1 MGSDVSRLDYGN
13 ADVLVFL
20 EAVMVDSDG
29 NIRTH
34 PSRTGI
40 PARALVQPAAQSGT
54 SFRRA
59 EQDNE
64 GFESE
69 RLMRLRFVRGFNG
82 GKPIGAQSQIEFEG
96 KRWSIFGD
104 PQPFMSGSRRT
115 HHLEYVIRRF

>member
-1 MGSDVSRLDYGN
+1 MSRLDRGN
-13 ADVLVFL
+13 ADVVVFL
-20 EAVMVDSDG
+20 EEVTTDADG
-29 NIRTH
+29 NTKTR
-34 PSRTGI
+34 PAKTGV

-82 GKPIGAQSQIEFEG
+82 DKPIGAQSQIEWEG
-96 KRWSIFGD
+96 RRWAVFGD
-104 PQPFMSGSRRT
+104 PQPYRSGSRRT